1 MISYLKQK
9 IENYN
14 LYIEGRVWYWFLIL
28 LGIVFI
34 VVGSIINP
42 TRTQSKFV
50 KYDLIE
56 DIDIDDN
63 IHVTVTFG
71 NKQKKFDINRI
82 SAYVNNKY
90 VNKNEKTIKI
100 EYDPNNEENFAY
112 FSSLFELY
120 SIFIIL
126 VWIFIILGII
136 AILLGLISL
145 LMDDDRFDPIDLGF
159 VNFMNI
165 FDY

>member
-1 MISYLKQK
+1 MISYLKDK

-14 LYIEGRVWYWFLIL
+14 LYIENRFLYWFLIL

-34 VVGSIINP
+34 VVGSINNP

-56 DIDIDDN
+56 DIDIDEN

-90 VNKNEKTIKI
+90 VNINEKTIKI
-100 EYDPNNEENFAY
+100 EYDPNNEENFGY
-112 FSSLFELY
+112 FSYKPIALLW
-120 SIFIIL
+120 IL
-126 VWIFIILGII
+126 IILGII
-136 AILLGLISL
+136 AILLGLSSL

-159 VNFMNI
+159 FDFMNI
-165 FDY
+165 F

>member
-1 MISYLKQK
+1 MISYLKK
-9 IENYN
+9 IIENYN

-34 VVGSIINP
+34 VVGSINNP

-56 DIDIDDN
+56 DIDIDEN

-100 EYDPNNEENFAY
+100 EYDPNNEENFGY
-112 FSSLFELY
+112 FSDKPIALLW
-120 SIFIIL
+120 IL
-126 VWIFIILGII
+126 IILGII
-136 AILLGLISL
+136 AILLGLSSL

-159 VNFMNI
+159 FDFMNI
-165 FDY
+165 F

>member
-1 MISYLKQK
+1 MISYLKDK
-9 IENYN
+9 IEEEG
-14 LYIEGRVWYWFLIL
+14 LYIEGRGRYWFLIL

-34 VVGSIINP
+34 VVGSINNP

-56 DIDIDDN
+56 DIDIDEN

-90 VNKNEKTIKI
+90 VNKHEKTIKI

-112 FSSLFELY
+112 FSDKPIALLW
-120 SIFIIL
+120 IVII
-126 VWIFIILGII
+126 VGII
-136 AILLGLISL
+136 MLIVGLVSL
-145 LMDDDRFDPIDLGF
+145 LIDDDRFDPIDLGF
-159 VNFMNI
+159 F
-165 FDY
+165 

>member
-34 VVGSIINP
+34 VVGSINNP

-56 DIDIDDN
+56 DIDIDEN

-100 EYDPNNEENFAY
+100 EYDPNNEENFGY
-112 FSSLFELY
+112 FSDKPIALLW
-120 SIFIIL
+120 IL
-126 VWIFIILGII
+126 IILGII
-136 AILLGLISL
+136 AILLGLSSL

-159 VNFMNI
+159 FDFMNI
-165 FDY
+165 F